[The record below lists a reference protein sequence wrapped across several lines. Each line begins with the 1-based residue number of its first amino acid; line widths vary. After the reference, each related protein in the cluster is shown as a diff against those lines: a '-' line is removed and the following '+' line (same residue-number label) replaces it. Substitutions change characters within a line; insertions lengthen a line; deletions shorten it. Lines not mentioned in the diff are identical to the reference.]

1 MAGTSQL
8 RTIGLQASRSRDAR
22 RPLLARL
29 PSTPYQRHVR
39 LLTRRRRRRI
49 PRASQRA
56 ESSGVAT
63 LLYTEIAWCFALELL
78 VLKAP
83 AEPLKL
89 AGASLIVLGAA
100 VYAALS

>member
-1 MAGTSQL
+1 M
-8 RTIGLQASRSRDAR
+8 
-22 RPLLARL
+22 
-29 PSTPYQRHVR
+29 
-39 LLTRRRRRRI
+39 
-49 PRASQRA
+49 
-56 ESSGVAT
+56 AT